1 MSEAKFKVIVPGI
14 DGGGAQVFEAETPEE
29 MQQQFQQAQENAT
42 AKIRE
47 LAQQKTALETQMQ
60 TVLQA
65 ANPGAGPSP
74 SGFDKQQ
81 FFNQLY
87 EKPEDAIAYALE
99 KKIGVS
105 LADFMQDYQNTR
117 AGAQLS
123 ITNSVSAQF
132 AQNHPELLQV
142 SNQEDDKNNGKV
154 LDEIMK
160 ANGWAFNLNNLEAAY
175 AVAKT
180 GNKLKL
186 NETNFAPEVQ
196 LPHSPSTISRPTG
209 TINNQASE
217 DEFIRTA
224 PLDKVRKYFEDKYP
238 SGRV

>member
-1 MSEAKFKVIVPGI
+1 
-14 DGGGAQVFEAETPEE
+14 
-29 MQQQFQQAQENAT
+29 
-42 AKIRE
+42 
-47 LAQQKTALETQMQ
+47 MQ

-99 KKIGVS
+99 KKLGVS

-142 SNQEDDKNNGKV
+142 SNQEDDRNNGKV
-154 LDEIMK
+154 LDDIMK

-186 NETNFAPEVQ
+186 NETNFAPEVH
-196 LPHSPSTISRPTG
+196 LPHSPSTIQRPTG
-209 TINNQASE
+209 NVNTSESLQDFYNN
-217 DEFIRTA
+217 A
-224 PLDKVRKYFEDKYP
+224 PLPKLREYFEEMDKQAKR
-238 SGRV
+238 G